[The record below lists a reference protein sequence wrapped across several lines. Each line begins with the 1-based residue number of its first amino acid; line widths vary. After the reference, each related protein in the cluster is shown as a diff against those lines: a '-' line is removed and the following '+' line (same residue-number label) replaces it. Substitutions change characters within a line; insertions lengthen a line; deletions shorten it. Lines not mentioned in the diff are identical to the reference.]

1 MMLIR
6 FLALFLFMAAPQS
19 DVFKKDMSPLQ
30 SAVDGIV
37 TSTGAQILQR
47 SHAAYLEGYGIVIT
61 LEVAFEP
68 PPGIFSTPKKP
79 AEVRVLV
86 SQRRKDMQEKLTA
99 FIKQRVAT
107 TDSIG
112 APDSMA
118 IVLHILNTT
127 PTDIPNLPVQ
137 IVLTAK
143 KESPQQVSFKEF

>member
-1 MMLIR
+1 MLIR
-6 FLALFLFMAAPQS
+6 LFAIFLFMAAPQS
-19 DVFKKDMSPLQ
+19 DVFKKDMEPLQ
-30 SAVDGIV
+30 SAVDAIV
-37 TSTGAQILQR
+37 ISTGAQVLQKSR
-47 SHAAYLEGYGIVIT
+47 AAYLDGYGIVIT

-86 SQRRKDMQEKLTA
+86 AQRRKDMQEKLTA

-112 APDSMA
+112 APDSLA
-118 IVLHILNTT
+118 IVLHILNGT
-127 PTDIPNLPVQ
+127 PTAVPNLPFQ
-137 IVLTAK
+137 IVMAAK